1 MFSKFVKQEGGY
13 LVNIDQILHQ
23 LPHRYPFLMVDRVLE
38 WERGKRLVAVKNVT
52 INEPFFQGHYPHFP
66 VMPGVL
72 IIEAMAQAGGLA
84 VAADPDSDDPDETLV
99 PLLAAVNQA
108 KFRKM
113 VRPGD
118 QLVIEIEV
126 LRARSRIVK
135 VAAKAE
141 VDGETAAESE
151 LTFVLTK
158 RGANQ

>member
-1 MFSKFVKQEGGY
+1 M
-13 LVNIDQILHQ
+13 NIDQILHQ

-99 PLLAAVNQA
+99 PLLAAVNPDC
-108 KFRKM
+108 KGRRK
-113 VRPGD
+113 
-118 QLVIEIEV
+118 
-126 LRARSRIVK
+126 S
-135 VAAKAE
+135 
-141 VDGETAAESE
+141 
-151 LTFVLTK
+151 
-158 RGANQ
+158 

>member
-13 LVNIDQILHQ
+13 LVNIEQILHQ

>member
-1 MFSKFVKQEGGY
+1 M
-13 LVNIDQILHQ
+13 NIDQILHQ

-66 VMPGVL
+66 VLPGVL